1 VQPVSCVPGVRR
13 VHSRYERRLLD
24 TAAGGREVL
33 ICLTVRRFLCQAPAC
48 PKTTFAEQVSGLT
61 SRHPRRTP
69 GLSCVLE
76 AVGLA
81 LAAWPYAPPARPRCT
96 GCSVIAAARPRSPPG
111 SSRNTVR
118 RFRTRRRSRRA
129 HRPRLPTSLSPPARR
144 ASCTTMSPTREVGGS
159 PAAPTRRCCGRR
171 SAPEATP
178 VATPASGITSPISAE
193 TPVCPPRPQNRGGVW
208 DAADFGIPDPW
219 RTCSN
224 VSPMLVHLVTS

>member
-1 VQPVSCVPGVRR
+1 MEQVFTGGMSVRVRGRTCSRSAACPGFRR

-81 LAAWPYAPPARPRCT
+81 LAAWPYAPSARPRCT

-129 HRPRLPTSLSPPARR
+129 HRPRLPPPPPPRKAGILHDYESYPRERWISGCTNATMLWQEIRARGYPGGYSGVR
-144 ASCTTMSPTREVGGS
+144 DHLAHFRGNARMPAPAPEPRRRVG
-159 PAAPTRRCCGRR
+159 CGR
-171 SAPEATP
+171 
-178 VATPASGITSPISAE
+178 
-193 TPVCPPRPQNRGGVW
+193 PRH
-208 DAADFGIPDPW
+208 
-219 RTCSN
+219 T
-224 VSPMLVHLVTS
+224 